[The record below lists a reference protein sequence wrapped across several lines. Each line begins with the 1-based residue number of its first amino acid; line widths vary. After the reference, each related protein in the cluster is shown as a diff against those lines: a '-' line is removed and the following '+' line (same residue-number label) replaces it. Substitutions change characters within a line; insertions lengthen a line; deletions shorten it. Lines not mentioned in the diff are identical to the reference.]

1 MKMLFIEFEFLFIF
15 PLVIALPTQ
24 ETVIEEVQKN

>member
-1 MKMLFIEFEFLFIF
+1 MQFIEFEFSFIF
-15 PLVIALPTQ
+15 PLVITLHTQ